1 MSNIIQAFPKGSGG
15 SSVPIGG
22 TEGQVLKKLSNTD
35 GDAGWADDSAEEL
48 TAEEIEEI
56 KAAFNPSIEP
66 IDISKITVEGQT
78 IQMDEMPLAS
88 AGVVGKVYQYIGDTS
103 VDYKHGYFYECVEDN
118 GSYSWIQTDAQPTFT
133 AGEGID
139 IDEDNE
145 ISVEELSTTDVQD
158 IKDAFE
164 ATNFSPLATVYH
176 KFSTDEQVIGEWID
190 GKKIYQK
197 TINCGALSGAS
208 KNVAHGISNIDI
220 VLRAEGMYGNTSN
233 GWGGNGNY
241 YGNSSTDRST
251 NFVAFGGD
259 KTYIRIYNGTAG
271 NWITWCYVTLQYTK
285 TT

>member
-1 MSNIIQAFPKGSGG
+1 MANIIQAFPKGNSG

-88 AGVVGKVYQYIGDTS
+88 AGVVGKIYQYIGDTS

-118 GSYSWIQTDAQPTFT
+118 SSYSWVQTDAQPTFT

-176 KFSTDEQVIGEWID
+176 KYSTDEQVIGEWID
-190 GKKIYQK
+190 GSKIYQK
-197 TINCGALSGAS
+197 TITGTTPSTAQSEGHFNT
-208 KNVAHGISNIDI
+208 NVTNGSHARVVNGFFESS
-220 VLRAEGMYGNTSN
+220 AGYGVPC
-233 GWGGNGNY
+233 NY
-241 YGNSSTDRST
+241 YAASNNYGFTRVTSDAT
-251 NFVAFGGD
+251 
-259 KTYIRIYNGTAG
+259 K
-271 NWITWCYVTLQYTK
+271 ITMNTTLTSRPFYVTIQYTK